1 VIDVL
6 RLPTALRSSVAR
18 WRIASAPL
26 SGAAG
31 SGQMET
37 IRIPTPGSV
46 VRNISIDSAR
56 SRVWLALS
64 GTGRIGKIEL
74 K

>member
-1 VIDVL
+1 
-6 RLPTALRSSVAR
+6 
-18 WRIASAPL
+18 
-26 SGAAG
+26 
-31 SGQMET
+31 MET

-46 VRNISIDSAR
+46 VRNISVDSAR

>member
-1 VIDVL
+1 
-6 RLPTALRSSVAR
+6 
-18 WRIASAPL
+18 
-26 SGAAG
+26 
-31 SGQMET
+31 
-37 IRIPTPGSV
+37 
-46 VRNISIDSAR
+46 VRNISVDSAR